1 MIFDFAPRVGL
12 SAKSAAIL
20 TNDLRLIFGF
30 VDLSTESLQLATMQ
44 LRCHPSVART
54 KQRSLLEDGKKHVR
68 FHAWCS
74 ADQAA
79 AIQTDSYHVTHQNL
93 IVLQVLQIGKHD
105 HIICH
110 V

>member
-44 LRCHPSVART
+44 LRCHPSVAQHEAKVSLGRWKKT
-54 KQRSLLEDGKKHVR
+54 RPFPCLVFGRSGR
-68 FHAWCS
+68 
-74 ADQAA
+74 
-79 AIQTDSYHVTHQNL
+79 SYPN
-93 IVLQVLQIGKHD
+93 
-105 HIICH
+105 
-110 V
+110 

>member
-44 LRCHPSVART
+44 LRCHPSVAQHEA
-54 KQRSLLEDGKKHVR
+54 KVSLGRWKKHVR

-79 AIQTDSYHVTHQNL
+79 AIQTD
-93 IVLQVLQIGKHD
+93 
-105 HIICH
+105 HIT
-110 V
+110 